1 MEELISWT
9 RFYGAK
15 LFKNKKIKGSKIK
28 AKNNQVLCSEQ
39 LSRRVKEDIGLEYE
53 NSDASDYTK
62 YL

>member
-1 MEELISWT
+1 MEALISWT

-15 LFKNKKIKGSKIK
+15 LFKNKKIKGGKVK
-28 AKNNQVLCSEQ
+28 AKKNQVLCAEQ

-53 NSDASDYTK
+53 NNDAADYTK

>member
-1 MEELISWT
+1 MEVLIKLT

-15 LFKNKKIKGSKIK
+15 LFKNKKIKVGKVK
-28 AKNNQVLCSEQ
+28 AKQNKVLCAEQ

-53 NSDASDYTK
+53 NSDATDYTK

>member
-1 MEELISWT
+1 MEILISLT

-15 LFKNKKIKGSKIK
+15 LFKNNKIKVGKVK
-28 AKNNQVLCSEQ
+28 EKQNQVLCAEQ